1 MAETIVRKRTYFM
14 VWAILMVLTALTAA
28 VSFVN
33 LGQWNTPVALAIAS
47 SKALLVALFF
57 MHLRYE
63 HSKIIWLWALA
74 GVFWLTVLFFLSM
87 TDFGTRQF
95 LNVPGK

>member
-14 VWAILMVLTALTAA
+14 VWAALMVLTVVTAA
-28 VSFVN
+28 VSFVD
-33 LGQWNTPVALAIAS
+33 LGQWSLPVALAIAS
-47 SKALLVALFF
+47 GKALLVALFF

-63 HSKIIWLWALA
+63 HSKIVWLWALA
-74 GVFWLTVLFFLSM
+74 GLFWLSILFFLSM